1 MCYHS
6 RRKIYEFSDNEDD
19 EDSEE
24 DKEHLINVFKKI
36 ETKKD
41 DTHFIIKYTN
51 QTSGGQSGGPV
62 ILYGC
67 DGEIQIIGVHVSGD
81 KVILLFFGGGEFGVP
96 HTLALACQ
104 KKTKFFPQY

>member
-81 KVILLFFGGGEFGVP
+81 KVILLFFFVSKRLP
-96 HTLALACQ
+96 AT
-104 KKTKFFPQY
+104 PR

>member
-6 RRKIYEFSDNEDD
+6 RRRIYESSDNEDD
-19 EDSEE
+19 ESSEE
-24 DKEHLINVFKKI
+24 DEEFLINVFQKI
-36 ETKKD
+36 EAKKD
-41 DTHFIIKYTN
+41 NTHFIIKYTN

-81 KVILLFFGGGEFGVP
+81 KVILLFYLFCE
-96 HTLALACQ
+96 
-104 KKTKFFPQY
+104 

>member
-6 RRKIYEFSDNEDD
+6 RRKICEFSDKEED
-19 EDSEE
+19 ESSEE
-24 DKEHLINVFKKI
+24 DEEVLMNVFKKI

-51 QTSGGQSGGPV
+51 QTSQGQSGGPV
-62 ILYGC
+62 ILHGC

-81 KVILLFFGGGEFGVP
+81 KVILLFFLGGRGIGAP
-96 HTLALACQ
+96 QHLRA
-104 KKTKFFPQY
+104 KKNPNVFPI

>member
-62 ILYGC
+62 ILHGC

-81 KVILLFFGGGEFGVP
+81 KVILLFFWGVGKEID
-96 HTLALACQ
+96 A
-104 KKTKFFPQY
+104 PQYLRAKKNPNVFPI